1 MSNVAEHGSTEPGLH
16 VRTDVAPDA
25 LAATLSGELDGQL
38 CATANEAEAL
48 LATLRA
54 LPALTPEAI
63 PTLTERTARR
73 AAAQRVV
80 DRTLERA
87 ASEVGTRLAGA
98 GSGVSIHPTA
108 VRERAAAVVTARSAL
123 ANAEQSV
130 RALEE
135 AAERL
140 TPEPEPEAEPVE
152 LSGSTAGSAL
162 LTRALLAPAPPAR
175 RRRRLFAFLRRRRE
189 PEEEDT
195 SESTSLLQQVAA
207 STDEVFGARRASAA
221 REEQLVILRAARIR
235 ADEDVRVAER
245 AWQALAGDEAVEE
258 VEAVVRRFDPQ
269 HEDALVIA
277 RDTVG
282 VRAALTLLE
291 QAREAWEDAWRSFGF
306 DPPVAGD
313 AEALDQMVARLTK
326 TIILVGPAVDSA
338 EVLAMAAPAAA
349 VVAVEPAS

>member
-1 MSNVAEHGSTEPGLH
+1 MSNVAEHGSPEPGLH
-16 VRTDVAPDA
+16 VRTDAAPDA

-38 CATANEAEAL
+38 CATAHEAETL

-108 VRERAAAVVTARSAL
+108 VRERAAAVVAARSAL

-152 LSGSTAGSAL
+152 RSGSTAGSAL
-162 LTRALLAPAPPAR
+162 LTQAVLTQAPPAR
-175 RRRRLFAFLRRRRE
+175 RRRRLFAFLRRRRA

-277 RDTVG
+277 RDTMG
-282 VRAALTLLE
+282 VRAALTLLD